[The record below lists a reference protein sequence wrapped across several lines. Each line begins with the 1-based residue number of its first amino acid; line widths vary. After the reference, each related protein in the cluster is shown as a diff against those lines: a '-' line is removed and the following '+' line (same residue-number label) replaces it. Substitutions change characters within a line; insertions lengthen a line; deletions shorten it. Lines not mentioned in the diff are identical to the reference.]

1 MKDKDAFKD
10 KINLMNIY
18 NEAIEPQSTKEETA
32 RAVKILDAKYEAAD
46 LEKVVEENC
55 QHLSNTQR
63 MKLLEL
69 LKKHEKMFSGQLGEW
84 KVRFLSDFREL
95 NKALVRRPFPLPK
108 ISDML
113 QQMEGFTF
121 ASAIDLNMGYYHLK
135 LDLETMRICAIVFP
149 WGIYRYRRLPMGVAC
164 SPDIFQ

>member
-1 MKDKDAFKD
+1 
-10 KINLMNIY
+10 MNIY

-84 KVRFLSDFREL
+84 KGEEVHFDLKPGVKPFRG
-95 NKALVRRPFPLPK
+95 RPFPVPQIHKATIMKEINRL
-108 ISDML
+108 
-113 QQMEGFTF
+113 
-121 ASAIDLNMGYYHLK
+121 IDIGV
-135 LDLETMRICAIVFP
+135 LEQVQEAD
-149 WGIYRYRRLPMGVAC
+149 WL
-164 SPDIFQ
+164 SP